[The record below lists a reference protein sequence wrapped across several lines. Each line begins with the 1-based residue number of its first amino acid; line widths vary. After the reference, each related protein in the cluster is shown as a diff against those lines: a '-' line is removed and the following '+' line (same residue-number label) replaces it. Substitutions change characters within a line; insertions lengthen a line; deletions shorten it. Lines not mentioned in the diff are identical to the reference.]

1 MTKSFIFREAKCLLN
16 FDAQIPVL
24 FLVYIYVNRLVL
36 LIIFYSMKKADHKHL
51 NKQLKIGFI
60 IFQLVKST

>member
-1 MTKSFIFREAKCLLN
+1 MTKSLIFREAKCLLN
-16 FDAQIPVL
+16 FDAQIPVM

-36 LIIFYSMKKADHKHL
+36 LIIFYYIKKADQKHL

-60 IFQLVKST
+60 IFQLI

>member
-1 MTKSFIFREAKCLLN
+1 MTKGFIFREAKCLLN

-24 FLVYIYVNRLVL
+24 FVVYIYVNRLVL
-36 LIIFYSMKKADHKHL
+36 LIIVYSIKKADHKHL

-60 IFQLVKST
+60 IFQLI